1 VGEDARPDPEVTA
14 PQDDVEQAQ
23 VACAWCGL
31 FSPPGPA
38 CEVCGSPLPS
48 AESSQA
54 TWTPAAIKYMEG
66 EPTTHTFQVVDRPSE
81 IAQPTP
87 IPLVTPIVAQ
97 PDSGNAAALVEQA
110 ETLLKETKSL
120 LLETASL
127 LKERTDTTKTAEPD
141 GNGAS
146 DHAVEDLMDAAAQL
160 EERTEALR
168 AEPELQDQPVEEL
181 LGEPI
186 VEPAVFEPEPA
197 EPEPT
202 VVEAVET
209 PTEPS
214 IEEPPVEDER
224 PKIAFDLG
232 WTEPDLEPTIDL
244 SEHERLDELDLVD
257 EAPVVEEPEESKAP
271 RRFRWRGRKRDE
283 REELEAEEPS
293 EPELADVEPMQA
305 FIETVEPES
314 VVAEPE
320 VVEPEAFF
328 VEPELVVPE
337 SEVVEPE
344 LVEPEAVFVE
354 PELVEPEV
362 VEPEAVEPEVVEPE
376 PEIVEVV
383 KPEVVETVEPEV
395 VEAEVA
401 VVEPEPEVVEPEPE
415 IVEAEVEEAAP
426 QEPPPP
432 ARRRR
437 DGPSLQKAMEAAV
450 ERSFFV
456 PAEQEEVAEEP
467 EAPAEPPPVE
477 EPKERGWPWRRPKK
491 GQQAD
496 SIVGEEPESSPRPP
510 EPELVQPAASVTDPV
525 FSSLV
530 PATEP
535 TESIPSPTADLLAES
550 APPPQAAEATSAPP
564 PVAQQRFVDWSEQ
577 PEGGAHPM
585 AMPPPIEVITPLP
598 VDGQQLSAVAPP
610 ATEPETPGSM
620 AGKVPCSRC
629 GQPSERGL
637 CEACLDAIAELRQLS
652 AQFGM

>member
-1 VGEDARPDPEVTA
+1 MGEDARPDPEVTA
-14 PQDDVEQAQ
+14 PQDDAEQAQ

-127 LKERTDTTKTAEPD
+127 LKERTDATNTPEPD

-146 DHAVEDLMDAAAQL
+146 DQTVEDLMDAAAQL

-168 AEPELQDQPVEEL
+168 AEPELQDQVVEEL
-181 LGEPI
+181 PAEPI
-186 VEPAVFEPEPA
+186 VEPAEPESTVVESVEVESPA
-197 EPEPT
+197 EP
-202 VVEAVET
+202 A
-209 PTEPS
+209 
-214 IEEPPVEDER
+214 IEEPPVEEER

-232 WTEPDLEPTIDL
+232 WTEPDLEPTLDL
-244 SEHERLDELDLVD
+244 SELEPLGEPDVVD
-257 EAPVVEEPEESKAP
+257 EAPVAEEPEETKAP
-271 RRFRWRGRKRDE
+271 RRFRWRGRKR
-283 REELEAEEPS
+283 EEPEAEEPA
-293 EPELADVEPMQA
+293 EPELADAEPMQA
-305 FIETVEPES
+305 FTETVEPEV

-320 VVEPEAFF
+320 
-328 VEPELVVPE
+328 
-337 SEVVEPE
+337 S
-344 LVEPEAVFVE
+344 VEPEAVFVE
-354 PELVEPEV
+354 PE
-362 VEPEAVEPEVVEPE
+362 VVEPE
-376 PEIVEVV
+376 PEAVQ
-383 KPEVVETVEPEV
+383 PEAV
-395 VEAEVA
+395 
-401 VVEPEPEVVEPEPE
+401 VVEPEPEVVEPEAVVVEPEPEVVEPEDVVVEPEPE
-415 IVEAEVEEAAP
+415 ILEPEPEVVEPEVVETGEAAT

-432 ARRRR
+432 PKRRRE
-437 DGPSLQKAMEAAV
+437 GASLQKAMEAAV

-456 PAEQEEVAEEP
+456 PTEQEEAAEEP
-467 EAPAEPPPVE
+467 EAPAEPPPVD

-491 GQQAD
+491 GQQAEP
-496 SIVGEEPESSPRPP
+496 IVEPEPSPLPP

-525 FSSLV
+525 LSSV
-530 PATEP
+530 ATPAEP

-564 PVAQQRFVDWSEQ
+564 PVAQQRFVGWSEQ
-577 PEGGAHPM
+577 PEDGAHPM
-585 AMPPPIEVITPLP
+585 AMPPPIEIVTPLP
-598 VDGQQLSAVAPP
+598 ADGNAHSAVA
-610 ATEPETPGSM
+610 ATEAEAPAPGSM

>member
-1 VGEDARPDPEVTA
+1 
-14 PQDDVEQAQ
+14 
-23 VACAWCGL
+23 
-31 FSPPGPA
+31 
-38 CEVCGSPLPS
+38 
-48 AESSQA
+48 
-54 TWTPAAIKYMEG
+54 MEG
-66 EPTTHTFQVVDRPSE
+66 EPTTHTFQVVDRPPE
-81 IAQPTP
+81 VAQPTP

-127 LKERTDTTKTAEPD
+127 LKERTDATKTAEPD

-168 AEPELQDQPVEEL
+168 AEPELQDQAVEEL
-181 LGEPI
+181 PAEPI
-186 VEPAVFEPEPA
+186 VEPEPA
-197 EPEPT
+197 EPESAEPEPT
-202 VVEAVET
+202 IVEAVET
-209 PTEPS
+209 PAEPA
-214 IEEPPVEDER
+214 IEEPSVEEAR

-244 SEHERLDELDLVD
+244 SEHEQLDELDLVD

-283 REELEAEEPS
+283 REELEADEPS

-305 FIETVEPES
+305 FIETVEPEL

-320 VVEPEAFF
+320 AVEPEDVF
-328 VEPELVVPE
+328 VEPEFVVPE
-337 SEVVEPE
+337 SVEPEPEFVEPEPEIIEPEVVAPEPEIIEPEVVAPEPEIVEPE
-344 LVEPEAVFVE
+344 LVEPEA
-354 PELVEPEV
+354 
-362 VEPEAVEPEVVEPE
+362 
-376 PEIVEVV
+376 
-383 KPEVVETVEPEV
+383 
-395 VEAEVA
+395 
-401 VVEPEPEVVEPEPE
+401 
-415 IVEAEVEEAAP
+415 EVEETAP

-456 PAEQEEVAEEP
+456 PTEQEEVAEEP
-467 EAPAEPPPVE
+467 EAPAEPLPVE

-496 SIVGEEPESSPRPP
+496 SIVGEEPESSPLP

-525 FSSLV
+525 LSSV
-530 PATEP
+530 EPPTEP

-564 PVAQQRFVDWSEQ
+564 PVAQQRFVGWSEQ
-577 PEGGAHPM
+577 PDGGAHPM

-598 VDGQQLSAVAPP
+598 VDGPPLSAVAPP

>member
-1 VGEDARPDPEVTA
+1 
-14 PQDDVEQAQ
+14 
-23 VACAWCGL
+23 
-31 FSPPGPA
+31 
-38 CEVCGSPLPS
+38 
-48 AESSQA
+48 
-54 TWTPAAIKYMEG
+54 
-66 EPTTHTFQVVDRPSE
+66 
-81 IAQPTP
+81 
-87 IPLVTPIVAQ
+87 
-97 PDSGNAAALVEQA
+97 
-110 ETLLKETKSL
+110 LLKETKSL

-127 LKERTDTTKTAEPD
+127 LKERTDATKTAEPD

-146 DHAVEDLMDAAAQL
+146 DQAVEDLMDAAAQL

-168 AEPELQDQPVEEL
+168 AEPELQDQAVEEL
-181 LGEPI
+181 LAEPI
-186 VEPAVFEPEPA
+186 VEPGPAVFEPEPT

-202 VVEAVET
+202 VVEVVET
-209 PTEPS
+209 PAEPA
-214 IEEPPVEDER
+214 IEEPPVEEDR

-244 SEHERLDELDLVD
+244 SEHERLDELDLVE
-257 EAPVVEEPEESKAP
+257 EAPVVEETEETKAP
-271 RRFRWRGRKRDE
+271 RRFRWRGRKREE
-283 REELEAEEPS
+283 REELEADEPA
-293 EPELADVEPMQA
+293 EPELADAEPMQA
-305 FIETVEPES
+305 FIETVEPEL

-320 VVEPEAFF
+320 AVET
-328 VEPELVVPE
+328 
-337 SEVVEPE
+337 
-344 LVEPEAVFVE
+344 EAVFVE
-354 PELVEPEV
+354 PEPVEPDAVFLEPEPEP
-362 VEPEAVEPEVVEPE
+362 VEPDAVFLEPE

-383 KPEVVETVEPEV
+383 EPEVIETVEPEV
-395 VEAEVA
+395 VEAEVTVVEPEPK

-415 IVEAEVEEAAP
+415 IIEAEVEEAAP

-456 PAEQEEVAEEP
+456 STEQEEVADEP
-467 EAPAEPPPVE
+467 EAPAEPLPVE

-496 SIVGEEPESSPRPP
+496 SIVGEEPEASPLPP

-525 FSSLV
+525 LSSVV
-530 PATEP
+530 PPMEP
-535 TESIPSPTADLLAES
+535 TESIPSPAADLLAES

-564 PVAQQRFVDWSEQ
+564 PVAQQRFVGWSEQ
-577 PEGGAHPM
+577 PEGGAHLM

-598 VDGQQLSAVAPP
+598 VDGPPLSEVAPP